1 MTAPTTNRDPVDL
14 LGEVKAQI
22 AALEA
27 VEKDLRDQIESR
39 GPGAYEGELF
49 RATVSKPGERKSPDA
64 VLKARIEELIAEHIS
79 TRFVKAHTNVTP
91 VRPTVKVVART
102 GVRVMEPA

>member
-1 MTAPTTNRDPVDL
+1 VDL

-22 AALEA
+22 AELETL
-27 VEKDLRDQIESR
+27 EKTLRDQIESR

-64 VLKARIEELIAEHIS
+64 VLKARIEELVKEHIPA
-79 TRFVKAHTNVTP
+79 RFVKAHTNTTP
-91 VRPTVKVVART
+91 VKPTVKVVART

>member
-1 MTAPTTNRDPVDL
+1 MTTSTNRDPVDL

-49 RATVSKPGERKSPDA
+49 RATVSKPGERKTPDA
-64 VLKARIEELIAEHIS
+64 TLKARIDALVEEHIS
-79 TRFVKAHTNVTP
+79 PRFIKAHTNVTP
-91 VRPTVKVVART
+91 VKPSVKVVART
-102 GVRVMEPA
+102 GVNVAA